1 MTPWPPLHN
10 SLETIKLHRYPFPQ
24 LNSLI
29 PTLRK
34 YHFQDGK
41 LRNMARIQFFLSGMI
56 LFDLKPHGKFRFT
69 SLLVTMTGT
78 PWTVMHSLLT
88 TSAREMS
95 SLTPVRSYFL
105 TMKSIARDLLNPSPS
120 EQHLITSSI
129 DRRQAL
135 FTMRGRF
142 LSRGSTSIAP
152 AAPRLKAGTVDYQ
165 TISKIDHLRYVR
177 NEEADP
183 NHNLAQVTRIN

>member
-56 LFDLKPHGKFRFT
+56 LFDLTARAIPIHQ
-69 SLLVTMTGT
+69 LTGDDDRNPMDGNALSPDHVRKGDVIT
-78 PWTVMHSLLT
+78 HPRPKLFPNYEVHSKRSAQSEPIGT
-88 TSAREMS
+88 TSNNIFNRQEAGPLHNEREVS
-95 SLTPVRSYFL
+95 EPRKHINRPSRP
-105 TMKSIARDLLNPSPS
+105 KIEGRDC
-120 EQHLITSSI
+120 
-129 DRRQAL
+129 
-135 FTMRGRF
+135 
-142 LSRGSTSIAP
+142 
-152 AAPRLKAGTVDYQ
+152 
-165 TISKIDHLRYVR
+165 
-177 NEEADP
+177 
-183 NHNLAQVTRIN
+183 